1 MGMAM
6 AMAGSPTPGLMQQ
19 AQHPQ
24 QAQAMGADA
33 SLVGRRASTVT
44 QLSPAAERGSHT
56 GPPARIAKRRAS
68 LRRRHRVFAANRAG
82 RSRVACTDS
91 RLACRMQPTHDVS
104 CRPPGGTHV
113 CCGCGCGLWPC
124 AWCAVRLIELGPT
137 RSARDV
143 ATSHLSTVD
152 YRPSTLRRPTSPHGA
167 AASSQQPVATPL
179 ICSRTPKMP
188 HVVCG
193 QRQGQTARETIV
205 LDYPWHMPAGQRSPS
220 TCG

>member
-1 MGMAM
+1 MGM

-33 SLVGRRASTVT
+33 SSVGRRASTVT

-167 AASSQQPVATPL
+167 AASS
-179 ICSRTPKMP
+179 
-188 HVVCG
+188 
-193 QRQGQTARETIV
+193 
-205 LDYPWHMPAGQRSPS
+205 
-220 TCG
+220 